1 VAKLYGQRN
10 DGNRDVV
17 LTFDDGPVS
26 KTTLPLLDV
35 LAKHNI
41 KAMFF
46 TVGRLLATKEGAA
59 IAKRAQAEGHVV
71 GNHSFSHPNLR
82 GMNKEQVQDEL
93 KRTHDL
99 ICECA
104 GGCEYFRPP
113 FGSSS
118 AVVSEVLQELQYT
131 AVMWNVDTED
141 WKRKKNAEW
150 VEFGMQQIKARE
162 DSLVLMHDIHKS
174 TVDHVESLINRIKR
188 IPGSRFTLY

>member
-104 GGCEYFRPP
+104 GGCKYFRPP

-162 DSLVLMHDIHKS
+162 DSLVLMHDIHKT
-174 TVDHVESLINRIKR
+174 TVDHVGSLINRIKR

>member
-162 DSLVLMHDIHKS
+162 DSLVLMHDIHQT

>member
-162 DSLVLMHDIHKS
+162 DSLVLMHDIHKT